1 MPVMRTLVATASQ
14 AFIWAIARD
23 LLDKHSKKQF
33 VIPVVTFL
41 LCESLTIVAVPY
53 GPMHQWLYYAMR
65 QVFLIFVG
73 LYIFWTAHKSTKV
86 ELKARVNN
94 QRKHL
99 IIGAILVGCTVAED
113 FYSILVVP
121 MSLAPS

>member
-41 LCESLTIVAVPY
+41 LCESLTIVAVPS
-53 GPMHQWLYYAMR
+53 GPMRQWIYYTMR
-65 QVFLIFVG
+65 QVFLVFVG
-73 LYIFWTAHKSTKV
+73 LYIFWTAHKSTEV
-86 ELKARVNN
+86 ELKARVN
-94 QRKHL
+94 K
-99 IIGAILVGCTVAED
+99 IASEMLV
-113 FYSILVVP
+113 
-121 MSLAPS
+121 